1 MKMTDQMERDYFDAE
16 MASGRAGRKEGFD
29 ADGLKAASLVIGAVS
44 FAAILMIWLGR

>member
-29 ADGLKAASLVIGAVS
+29 ADGLKVALVIGAVL
-44 FAAILMIWLGR
+44 FAAILMISLGR